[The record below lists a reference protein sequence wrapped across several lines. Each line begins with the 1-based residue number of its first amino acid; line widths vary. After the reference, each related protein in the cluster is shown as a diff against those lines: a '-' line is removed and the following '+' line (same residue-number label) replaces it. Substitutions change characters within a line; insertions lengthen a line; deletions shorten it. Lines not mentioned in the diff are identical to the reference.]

1 VPSADTPHPS
11 KYGDVMMLAFTGG
24 RERTVEEYRD
34 LLGRAGLEL
43 SRVVPLPPTPG
54 GTALIEAVIGA

>member
-1 VPSADTPHPS
+1 
-11 KYGDVMMLAFTGG
+11 MMLAFTGG

-43 SRVVPLPPTPG
+43 SRVVPLPLTPG